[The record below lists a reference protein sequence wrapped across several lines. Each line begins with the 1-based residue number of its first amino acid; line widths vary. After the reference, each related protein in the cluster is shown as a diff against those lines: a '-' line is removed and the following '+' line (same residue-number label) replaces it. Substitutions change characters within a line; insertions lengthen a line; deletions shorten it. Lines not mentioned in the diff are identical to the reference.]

1 MVPFSDGLARLGRNH
16 AIPRSVPE
24 STSQSFEQVALPHLD
39 AAYTLARYLL
49 RNDDDA
55 QDAVQES
62 YLRAL
67 RHFAGYRGDNA
78 RAWLLTI
85 VRHCCATIRGRG
97 RRDAAHIEFDEH
109 QHSEHI
115 ETASPELFLVR
126 SERTTSIQRALAALP
141 SNDREVLI
149 LREVQGLSYDEIARS
164 LGVPI
169 GTVMSR
175 LSRARRRMQA
185 LLPQESRDA
194 S

>member
-1 MVPFSDGLARLGRNH
+1 MTVSRAEAGNSEIL
-16 AIPRSVPE
+16 RSVPE
-24 STSQSFEQVALPHLD
+24 QTRESFEEVALPHLD

-49 RNDDDA
+49 RSEDEA

-67 RHFAGYRGDNA
+67 RHFAGFRGDNA

-85 VRHCCATIRGRG
+85 VRHCCATMRSRG
-97 RRDAAHIEFDEH
+97 RRDSAHVEFDEH
-109 QHSEHI
+109 QHSEHV
-115 ETASPELFLVR
+115 ETNTPELFLVR
-126 SERTTSIQRALAALP
+126 SESSSSIRRALDAL
-141 SNDREVLI
+141 STNDREVLI
-149 LREVQGLSYDEIARS
+149 LREVHGLSYEEIARS
-164 LGVPI
+164 LGAPI

-194 S
+194 G

>member
-1 MVPFSDGLARLGRNH
+1 M
-16 AIPRSVPE
+16 PE
-24 STSQSFEQVALPHLD
+24 HTAQSFEEVALPHLD

-49 RNDDDA
+49 RNEDDA
-55 QDAVQES
+55 QDAVQEA
-62 YLRAL
+62 YLRAV
-67 RHFAGYRGDNA
+67 RHFAGFRGDNA

-85 VRHCCATIRGRG
+85 VRHCCATMRSRG
-97 RRDAAHIEFDEH
+97 RREAAHVEFDEH
-109 QHSEHI
+109 QHSEHV
-115 ETASPELFLVR
+115 EAATPELFLVR
-126 SERTTSIQRALAALP
+126 SESSTSIQRALETLS

-149 LREVQGLSYDEIARS
+149 LREVQGLSYEEIARS
-164 LGVPI
+164 LGAPI